1 MYGPHNILPDYR
13 PFGDPARGLI
23 TILKNLNAGDTI
35 TINGDV
41 YTFGIDFTGENFS
54 RAAASLV
61 SAIRGEGNETYYATT
76 AKVFRN
82 YSAYLVGNAIVVF
95 CSQPGTGG
103 NAYTLATSTTSVTI
117 SGATFS
123 GGTTVPATVNVSASF
138 PIVRPDLYAA
148 TATTTATA
156 LASKVANTVTIYN
169 PPAATESLLI
179 TYGGTGGSITLAA
192 GGSVNLP
199 LTANTNEVSIASS
212 ASTQAFTYLA

>member
-1 MYGPHNILPDYR
+1 MYGPHNVLPDYR
-13 PFGDPARGLI
+13 PYGDPARGLI

-103 NAYTLATSTTSVTI
+103 NAFTLATSTTSVQL
-117 SGATFS
+117 SGATFT
-123 GGTTVPATVNVSASF
+123 GGTTVAPAVDTDGGGTKSRGFDAVTTGSAY
-138 PIVRPDLYAA
+138 V
-148 TATTTATA
+148 A
-156 LASKVANTVTIYN
+156 LASHVAGEVVIYN
-169 PPAATESLLI
+169 TLSANLLV
-179 TYGGTGGSITLAA
+179 TTGGTGAAFVLAPGFGKAFPVVANANELSVKASDGSTNTLTFEY
-192 GGSVNLP
+192 VD
-199 LTANTNEVSIASS
+199 
-212 ASTQAFTYLA
+212 